1 VPTANVNG
9 TSLHYREDGEG
20 DPVVL
25 VHGTLGDMRSWQLQ
39 RDALAQDFR
48 VLTYSRRYHH
58 PNTCTADEQ
67 DYSAVLHA
75 DDLAALMD
83 ARGMGSALVV
93 GSSYGA
99 YTTLFLAARHPE
111 RVRAQVLSEPPVLPM
126 LDEHPDGPAIC
137 RDFLA
142 HVWRPAGDAL
152 ARGQAQQG
160 VRMFVDG
167 LFGAGTLDDMAEQ
180 DRRLVMDN
188 ACEFALETSDPAFW
202 TPFTCVEAAQVRTP
216 TLVVSGGRSLR
227 MFRLIA
233 EQLNRCL
240 PDSTHVQIAHCSHDL
255 PSEDPDSYRDAVLPF
270 LHRYR
275 S

>member
-1 VPTANVNG
+1 MDTARVNG
-9 TSLHYREDGEG
+9 TDLAYIERGSGE
-20 DPVVL
+20 PVVL
-25 VHGTLGDMRSWQLQ
+25 VHGTLGDLRSWELQL
-39 RDALAQDFR
+39 DALSRDHR
-48 VLTYSRRYHH
+48 VISYSRRYHH
-58 PNTCTADEQ
+58 PNPCRGDET
-67 DYSAVLHA
+67 DYSAELHA
-75 DDLAALMD
+75 DDLAAFISAL
-83 ARGMGSALVV
+83 GLGSAHVV
-93 GSSYGA
+93 GNSYGA
-99 YTTLFLAARHPE
+99 YTALLLAARHPD
-111 RVRAQVLSEPPVLPM
+111 RVRTLVLGEPPAFPL
-126 LDEHPDGPAIC
+126 LEGHPEGQPLRD
-137 RDFLA
+137 DFLA
-142 HVWRPAGDAL
+142 DVWVPTGQIM
-152 ARGQAQQG
+152 ARGEIDHG
-160 VRMFVDG
+160 IRTFVDG
-167 LFGAGTLDDMAEQ
+167 LFGAGAFHQLPGEVLELL
-180 DRRLVMDN
+180 RDN